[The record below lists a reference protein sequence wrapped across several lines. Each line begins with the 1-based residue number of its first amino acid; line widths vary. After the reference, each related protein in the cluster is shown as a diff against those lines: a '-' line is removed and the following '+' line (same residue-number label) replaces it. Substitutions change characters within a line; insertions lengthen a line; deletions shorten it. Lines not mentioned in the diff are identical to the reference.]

1 MLPWEPIAT
10 ATAPDGT
17 PLALVRRGDEWVVRV
32 AGQTL
37 MSSRQQGSEE
47 ALARIALGHR
57 PGARRVL
64 VGGLGLGYTARAA
77 LDLLPQAAEPTETAE
92 TSVEI
97 AELVPELIEWNRT
110 HTGALAGHPLRD
122 PRVVVFAGDVQACLR
137 ARTGDQAFDVI
148 VLDVDNGPT
157 AVAHETNN
165 TLYQAS
171 GIRACFGALRPGG
184 VLAVW
189 STGPHPAYENRLGR
203 AGFRASTESVPVRH
217 GKRGGTHT
225 IFVGRKPGSTR

>member
-17 PLALVRRGDEWVVRV
+17 PLALVRRGEEWVVRV

-47 ALARIALGHR
+47 ALARLALTER
-57 PGARRVL
+57 PNAHRVL

-77 LDLLPQAAEPTETAE
+77 LDALSLSAASNENVV
-92 TSVEI
+92 VEI
-97 AELVPELIEWNRT
+97 AELVPELVTWNHA

-122 PRVVVFAGDVQACLR
+122 PRVRVFVGDVKACLL
-137 ARTGDQAFDVI
+137 ARTGPLAFDVI
-148 VLDVDNGPT
+148 LLDVDNGPT
-157 AVAHETNN
+157 AVAHEKNN
-165 TLYQAS
+165 SLYQN
-171 GIRACFGALRPGG
+171 GGVRACFEALRPGG

-189 STGPHPAYENRLGR
+189 SSGPHPAYENRLAR
-203 AGFRASTESVPVRH
+203 AGFRARTESVPVRRT
-217 GKRGGTHT
+217 KRGGSHT
-225 IFVGRKPGSTR
+225 VFLGQRPPAAKAR